1 MALPCRFY
9 PIFGF
14 GFAFLCCS
22 KAWGAEP
29 EIKSELVRQGEA
41 VPHNNRQS
49 RLSKHQ
55 AQNLSFYQPRFTIRG
70 MPHPQPNE
78 AAPYYSKYIDL
89 IPGDDILG
97 RLTSQLQDVNAFLAT
112 ISDEQSLHSYSPGK
126 WTIRQVVNHV
136 NDGERVFLGRA
147 LWFARGFQDA
157 LPSFDQDICVAAAG
171 ANEMSWSGLRE
182 EFEYVRKSTIS
193 FFQNL
198 SADAWMRRGVASD
211 NPFTVNALAYIIAGH
226 VAHHRNV
233 LAERYL

>member
-1 MALPCRFY
+1 MKLKYHRLKRGGVYSGMFPCCRLEDFR
-9 PIFGF
+9 
-14 GFAFLCCS
+14 FLC
-22 KAWGAEP
+22 KAEP
-29 EIKSELVRQGEA
+29 G
-41 VPHNNRQS
+41 
-49 RLSKHQ
+49 
-55 AQNLSFYQPRFTIRG
+55 NLSFYQPRFTMRV

-78 AAPYYSKYIDL
+78 AAPYYSRYIDL

-97 RLTSQLQDVNAFLAT
+97 ELTSQLQDTNAFLGA
-112 ISDEQSLHSYSPGK
+112 ISDELSLHSYSPGK

-182 EFEYVRKSTIS
+182 EFENVRKSTIS

-198 SADAWMRRGVASD
+198 SPDAWMRTGVASD

-233 LAERYL
+233 IAERYL